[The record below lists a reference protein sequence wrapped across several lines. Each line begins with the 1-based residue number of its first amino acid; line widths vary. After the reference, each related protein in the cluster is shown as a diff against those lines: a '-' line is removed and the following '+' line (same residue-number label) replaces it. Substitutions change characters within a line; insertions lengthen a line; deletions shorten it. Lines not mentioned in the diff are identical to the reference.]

1 MKTKGY
7 NMKEEQPAIDR
18 WFKAMERRTSYLGTQ
33 ADFATH
39 HSVEA
44 KQAKANGTGVVAN
57 FWQNF
62 GKISLVF
69 GCIGA
74 DLCK

>member
-39 HSVEA
+39 HSVLPPSMGGCYDEQCS
-44 KQAKANGTGVVAN
+44 KQVAS
-57 FWQNF
+57 
-62 GKISLVF
+62 SLRTQMTNNE
-69 GCIGA
+69 
-74 DLCK
+74 